1 MTTAGRL
8 GPMGATWQRMG
19 VRERQG
25 LLIAGAAVGLL
36 LLWLVVLRPALAT
49 VRNASVERQTLQ
61 LQLLQMQ
68 RLAGEAKELRTLP
81 PIAASQAGQAL
92 AAATQRLGERGKI
105 TQQGERWVFT
115 FSKLQPDEVRAWL
128 AEARSG
134 ARARAVDAQVAR
146 GPEGLAG
153 TIAVSSGSAP

>member
-1 MTTAGRL
+1 MTTAARL

-25 LLIAGAAVGLL
+25 LLIAAAALGLL
-36 LLWLVVLRPALAT
+36 LLWLVLLRPALAT
-49 VRNASVERQTLQ
+49 VRTAGAERQQLQ

-81 PIAASQAGQAL
+81 PIATSQAAQAL

-105 TQQGERWVFT
+105 TQLGDRWVFA

-134 ARARAVDAQVAR
+134 ARARAVDAQIAR
-146 GPEGLAG
+146 GPEGLSG
-153 TIAVSSGSAP
+153 TIAVSAGVAP

>member
-1 MTTAGRL
+1 MTTAARL

-25 LLIAGAAVGLL
+25 LLIAGAALGLL
-36 LLWLVVLRPALAT
+36 LLWLVLLRPALAT
-49 VRNASVERQTLQ
+49 ARTASAERQQLQ

-81 PIAASQAGQAL
+81 PIATSQAAQAL

-105 TQQGERWVFT
+105 TQLGDRWVFA
-115 FSKLQPDEVRAWL
+115 FSKLQPEDVRAWL

-134 ARARAVDAQVAR
+134 ARARAVDAQIAR
-146 GPEGLAG
+146 GPEGLSG
-153 TIAVSSGSAP
+153 TIAVSAGVAP